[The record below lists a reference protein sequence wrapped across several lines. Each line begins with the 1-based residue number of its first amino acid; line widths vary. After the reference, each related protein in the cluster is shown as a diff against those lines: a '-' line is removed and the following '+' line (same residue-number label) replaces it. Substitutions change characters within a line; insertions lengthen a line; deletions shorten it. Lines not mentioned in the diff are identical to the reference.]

1 MIEKYFRI
9 LLWKV
14 FKFEKWHISL
24 LSQREYAQD
33 IIKFANSKNINSIV
47 EIGVGL
53 GDIIRNIKAS
63 YKLCLDLNKA
73 VLKAN
78 KFLSFFNN
86 KGSKKIEFKEF
97 DIFKNNLD
105 SKFDMIIM
113 VNWIHNIEANLLNKR
128 FQKFISSN
136 LNRGYLVFDVLENKD
151 YKYNH
156 NPEELLKDID
166 NIKVNVSEKVY
177 EYGRRLVY
185 VKKN

>member
-1 MIEKYFRI
+1 MILIARKIINRDTIYLTGGKKYK
-9 LLWKV
+9 L
-14 FKFEKWHISL
+14 ISYT
-24 LSQREYAQD
+24 SQGKQGLENNYLTD
-33 IIKFANSKNINSIV
+33 GEIINIPKKPFFYIDV
-47 EIGVGL
+47 I
-53 GDIIRNIKAS
+53 DDRNIKAS

-136 LNRGYLVFDVLENKD
+136 LNRGGIWCLMF
-151 YKYNH
+151 
-156 NPEELLKDID
+156 
-166 NIKVNVSEKVY
+166 
-177 EYGRRLVY
+177 
-185 VKKN
+185 